1 MTNAVVRTIR
11 FWAYPA
17 MLIALWVV
25 ISAFSLTQLATILP
39 SLASPGSVQQTFQN
53 GAPDR
58 ASQDCEVC

>member
-25 ISAFSLTQLATILP
+25 VSAFSLSRLATILP

-53 GAPDR
+53 GADDR
-58 ASQDCEVC
+58 APRGCEVC